1 MPVTRLGVVIVQTR
15 PWRQLAEDF
24 RWAEEVGYDAAYV
37 YDHLTH
43 PSAAGG
49 WLGDGFATLAAAA
62 AVTERLELGTMV
74 ASAMLH
80 SPVALARR
88 AATVQDVSGGRF
100 VLGVGSGSP
109 REPLADTGTPLT
121 TREMAVRFG
130 DLVTGLDAVW
140 RGETEWEGAARSF
153 SGLET
158 VPLPDG
164 GRRPFLLLAAH
175 GPKALALTA
184 QYADGWNTYGGW
196 GASQLDA
203 ETFWAEVG
211 GQIRRLDDACD
222 RAGRLPGTLRRT
234 LLLGYGAVRPTESVA
249 AYQDAMGRAGELGFD
264 ELVVYGPFAL
274 PAEPFR
280 SDPQV
285 HAEILAG
292 R

>member
-15 PWRQLAEDF
+15 PWAQLAQDF
-24 RWAEEVGYDAAYV
+24 RWAEDVGYDAAYV

-49 WLGDGFATLAAAA
+49 WLADGFTTLAAAA
-62 AVTERLELGTMV
+62 TTTERIELGTMV

-80 SPVALARR
+80 SPVSLARR
-88 AATVQDVSGGRF
+88 AATVQDVSRGRL
-100 VLGVGSGSP
+100 VLGVGAGSP
-109 REPLADTGTPLT
+109 REPLADTGAPLT

-130 DLVTGLDAVW
+130 DLIAGLDAVW
-140 RGETEWEGAARSF
+140 HGETEWEGAARSF

-158 VPLPDG
+158 VPLPEG
-164 GRRPFLLLAAH
+164 SRRPFLLLAAH

-196 GASQLDA
+196 GASQLAPED
-203 ETFWAEVG
+203 FWAEIAEQV
-211 GQIRRLDDACD
+211 QRLDDTCD

-234 LLLGYGAVRPTESVA
+234 LLLGYGAVRPTESVG
-249 AYQDAMGRAGELGFD
+249 AYQDALGRAGELGFD
-264 ELVVYGPFAL
+264 ELVVYGPFGL
-274 PAEPFR
+274 PGERFT
-280 SDPQV
+280 SDAQV
-285 HAEILAG
+285 HADVLAA